1 VLTSA
6 RQDAWGRVEV
16 AVSDAEHWFPSHV
29 KALAEEECWELLAG
43 QDVGRVAYCDDRGP
57 VVLPVN
63 YSLDRQTILIRLA
76 PYSRLAVHLEDALA
90 SFQIDEYD
98 HYNQSGWSVLLRG
111 QAAHIDAATLRDQTS
126 QPFPW
131 AEGERSL
138 LVRIAPDEVTGRRLL
153 PA

>member
-1 VLTSA
+1 
-6 RQDAWGRVEV
+6 
-16 AVSDAEHWFPSHV
+16 VSDAEHWFPSHV
-29 KALAEEECWELLAG
+29 RHLAEEECWEILADH
-43 QDVGRVAYCDDRGP
+43 DVGRVAYCDDRGP

-63 YSLDRQTILIRLA
+63 YSLDRQAILIRLA
-76 PYSRLAVHLEDALA
+76 PYSRLAVQLEDALA

-98 HYNQSGWSVLLRG
+98 NFNQSGWSVLLRG
-111 QAAHIDAATLRDQTS
+111 KATHVETAAPSAEGD

-138 LVRIAPDEVTGRRLL
+138 LVRITPDEITGRRLL